1 MQIELDDPIDSKL
14 LENLLK
20 EINSTNGLK
29 IEKETINDF
38 TTLCML
44 GKYFL
49 YENKIKKA
57 LFYYSYALKLK
68 NNSSNLWV
76 IVGSLYHLMGNT
88 SLAKHHWSEARNLNP
103 NLKIDKI
110 TKKLPSKPIVK
121 LKRRTNR
128 FSTLLR

>member
-1 MQIELDDPIDSKL
+1 MQIELDDLFESKQP
-14 LENLLK
+14 ENLLK
-20 EINSTNGLK
+20 EINSINGLK

-49 YENKIKKA
+49 CENKIREA

-76 IVGSLYHLMGNT
+76 IVGSLYHLIGNT
-88 SLAKHHWSEARNLNP
+88 SLANFPL
-103 NLKIDKI
+103 
-110 TKKLPSKPIVK
+110 
-121 LKRRTNR
+121 
-128 FSTLLR
+128 